1 MRAGPATTTPPLA
14 ALSPNWPSPVQR
26 AMPPEVMLLAVA
38 AIWGGSYALA
48 KQVTLHVLVLQYL
61 ALRFGLTALLLTPAL
76 LKESAQAAQ
85 DWGWARAIGLGVLLM
100 GIFFAETLGV
110 TLTSATHAAFLVS
123 LCVAITPLTEW
134 LILRRRPG
142 ARVMWAVVLCVVGA
156 GLLSPG
162 AFVQPLTNLGDGLML
177 LAALLRALMVTTTR
191 HSAARIRMPAIVL
204 TAVQSWVVFVG
215 ALVALAVFTPATE
228 LRPLP
233 AEPTFWFALLFL
245 VLFCT
250 IFAFYAQNHAASRTS
265 PTRVSFLMG
274 SEPVF
279 GALFGWLMFGDRL
292 APIAWVGCALIL
304 VATYIVA
311 LAPLRAPRIE
321 PSPA

>member
-1 MRAGPATTTPPLA
+1 MRAGPSTPNPPLA
-14 ALSPNWPSPVQR
+14 ALSPTWPSPLQR
-26 AMPPEVMLLAVA
+26 AMPPELMLLAVA

-61 ALRFGLTALLLTPAL
+61 VLRFGFTALLLTPAL
-76 LKESAQAAQ
+76 LREAGRSSH
-85 DWGWARAIGLGVLLM
+85 DWGWWRAAGLGVLLLA
-100 GIFFAETLGV
+100 IFVTETMGV
-110 TLTSATHAAFLVS
+110 TLTTATHAAFLIS

-134 LILRRRPG
+134 AILGRRPS
-142 ARVMWAVVLCVVGA
+142 ARVMAAVVSCIVGA

-177 LAALLRALMVTTTR
+177 LAAGLRALMVTLTR
-191 HSAARIRMPAIVL
+191 QSAPRVRMPAIAL

-215 ALVALAVFTPATE
+215 ALIALVVFTPAAE
-228 LRPLP
+228 MRPLP
-233 AEPTFWFALLFL
+233 FEPGFWFALVFL

-292 APIAWVGCALIL
+292 TPLAWLGCALIL
-304 VATYIVA
+304 AATYIVV
-311 LAPLRAPRIE
+311 LAPVRAPRTQ
-321 PSPA
+321 PQGA